1 MSGEAERI
9 VAAVEKVL
17 DEMVQYDSTR
27 TMPNVRHQEHVRW
40 AERIRVALR
49 QPMEMPGG
57 LLPDLRHLVVG
68 GPDLPPE
75 VFSQP
80 LATTARP
87 CDHEAQIRDLLEERE
102 ELLTEIRRLRM
113 GNHPAGRALA
123 AARLEPTQRDAVV
136 TALREALEDRDAEA
150 GGDRG

>member
-1 MSGEAERI
+1 MSGLTSDEREELARALGCEFHDRDYGECAACGSHAEQVWDDGLDAI
-9 VAAVEKVL
+9 V
-17 DEMVQYDSTR
+17 DR
-27 TMPNVRHQEHVRW
+27 
-40 AERIRVALR
+40 RVNGALLNR
-49 QPMEMPGG
+49 
-57 LLPDLRHLVVG
+57 
-68 GPDLPPE
+68 
-75 VFSQP
+75 S
-80 LATTARP
+80 